1 MHDLK
6 SRRRIIIPIVLLVVI
21 GAAAWYLVSSR
32 SAANASRLE
41 ASGTVEAVTVD
52 LAPELSG
59 KVVEVLVDK
68 GQQVK
73 VGQALFRLDD
83 ELLQGQ
89 RQRASAAL
97 ESARA
102 NQTIAESGLAS
113 AEISPGI
120 RPGKPGSRPGHRRGR
135 APAGAEIAG

>member
-32 SAANASRLE
+32 NAANASRLE

-59 KVVEVLVDK
+59 KVAEVLVEK

-73 VGQALFRLDD
+73 EGQALFRLDD

-102 NQTIAESGLAS
+102 NQAIAESGLAS
-113 AEISPGI
+113 AEAALESAQCE
-120 RPGKPGSRPGHRRGR
+120 PGSRPGYRRGR
-135 APAGAEIAG
+135 APAGAEVPG